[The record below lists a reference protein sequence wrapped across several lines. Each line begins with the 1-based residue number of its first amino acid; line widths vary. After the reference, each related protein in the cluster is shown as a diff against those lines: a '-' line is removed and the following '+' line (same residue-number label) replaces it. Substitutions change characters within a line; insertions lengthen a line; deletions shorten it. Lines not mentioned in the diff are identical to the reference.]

1 MAMNVVT
8 EKRHVSSRPH
18 SKAVVAPST
27 DHVLIVGAGFA
38 GIGMAIR
45 LKQAG
50 IDDFTIIERADR
62 VGGTWRDNTYP
73 GIACDIP
80 SHLYSYSFEPN
91 PTWTR
96 LFAPQEEIL
105 AYLEHCA
112 TKYGVRPHIRFGTA
126 ATGASFDERTGLWTV
141 QTGDGTSITA
151 RVVVSGSGHALSRPV
166 FPDVPGREAF
176 QGKSMHSARWDHDY
190 SLEGKTVAVVGTG
203 ASAIQII
210 PSIAAKV
217 GKMYV
222 FQRTPSWVAPKP
234 DRKITKREQDTLRD
248 KPYVQMLAR
257 RAIYWFL
264 ETMAVGYVV
273 EPRLN
278 KIREYRSLQ
287 FLRKSVSDP
296 ALRKKLTPNFR
307 LGCKRIL
314 ISNDYYATLQ
324 RKNVEL
330 VTDGIAEIRANSI
343 VTKDG
348 KERSVDVI
356 VYATGFETSE
366 AKPPFPIA
374 GRGGLDLA
382 RAWARNIEAYL
393 GTTIP
398 GFPNAFL
405 LVGPNMG
412 LGHSSMIFM
421 MESQF
426 AYVLDAIQT
435 MRSKRIK
442 SVEVRRAIATRYN
455 DKLQKRLEH
464 TVWNSGGCSS
474 WYLTSNGKNTT
485 AWPGFTFEFRLK
497 TRRFD
502 ATNYDILAKEDL
514 FEPAA
519 KSPQPTIIA
528 P

>member
-1 MAMNVVT
+1 MTLNAVT
-8 EKRHVSSRPH
+8 ERHETSARPAPLH
-18 SKAVVAPST
+18 AVPSPT
-27 DHVLIVGAGFA
+27 DHVLIIGAGFA
-38 GIGMAIR
+38 GIGMAVR

-73 GIACDIP
+73 GIACDVP
-80 SHLYSYSFEPN
+80 SSLYSYSFEPN
-91 PTWTR
+91 PNWSR
-96 LFAPQEEIL
+96 FFAPQREIL

-126 ATGASFDERTGLWTV
+126 ATGASFDERTGLWSVHTS
-141 QTGDGTSITA
+141 DGKTITA
-151 RVVVSGSGHALSRPV
+151 RVVISGSGHALSRPV
-166 FPDVPGREAF
+166 YPNIPGRESF

-210 PSIAAKV
+210 PSIGAKV
-217 GKMYV
+217 GRLHV
-222 FQRTPSWVAPKP
+222 FQRTASWVSPKP
-234 DRKITKREQDTLRD
+234 DRDITPREQSAFHD
-248 KPYVQMLAR
+248 KPYVQKLLR
-257 RAIYWFL
+257 GAIYWVL
-264 ETMAVGYVV
+264 EAMAVGYVV

-287 FLRKSVSDP
+287 YLRRSVRDP

-314 ISNDYYATLQ
+314 ISNDYYETLQ
-324 RKNVEL
+324 RENVEL
-330 VTDGIAEIRANSI
+330 VTDGIAEIRAHSI

-348 KERSVDVI
+348 KERPVDVI
-356 VYATGFETSE
+356 IYATGFETSE
-366 AKPPFPIA
+366 AKPPFPIT

-382 RAWARNIEAYL
+382 QAWSRNIEAYL
-393 GTTIP
+393 GSTIP

-412 LGHSSMIFM
+412 LGHSSMILM
-421 MESQF
+421 MESQY
-426 AYVLDAIQT
+426 AYVLDAIKM
-435 MRSKRIK
+435 MRARHVK
-442 SVEVRRAIATRYN
+442 SVEVRRDVAARYN
-455 DKLQKRLEH
+455 EALQKRLGR

-474 WYLTSNGKNTT
+474 WYLTSSGKNTT

-502 ATNYDILAKEDL
+502 AANYDIVPKHDAVSTR
-514 FEPAA
+514 AA
-519 KSPQPTIIA
+519 A
-528 P
+528 E

>member
-1 MAMNVVT
+1 MALQVIETNGEVT
-8 EKRHVSSRPH
+8 
-18 SKAVVAPST
+18 SKPRTKGTAVRAT

-38 GIGMAIR
+38 GLGMAIR

-50 IDDFTIIERADR
+50 IDDFTIIERAER

-91 PTWTR
+91 PNWSQF
-96 LFAPQEEIL
+96 FAPQKEIL

-112 TKYGVRPHIRFGTA
+112 DKYGIVPHIRFGTA
-126 ATGASFDERTGLWTV
+126 ATSASFDQRTGLWSV
-141 QTGDGTSITA
+141 QTSDGKTISA

-166 FPDVPGREAF
+166 FPDVPGRDAF

-203 ASAIQII
+203 ASAIQIV
-210 PSIAAKV
+210 PSIAHEV

-234 DRKITKREQDTLRD
+234 DHPISHKEQDVFRD
-248 KPYVQMLAR
+248 KPFVQKLVR
-257 RAIYWFL
+257 GAIYCLL
-264 ETMAVGYVV
+264 ETMAIGYVV

-287 FLRKSVSDP
+287 YLRKTVKDP
-296 ALRKKLTPNFR
+296 ALRAKLTPNFR

-314 ISNDYYATLQ
+314 ISNDYYKTLQ
-324 RKNVEL
+324 RENVEL
-330 VTDGIAEIRANSI
+330 VTDGIAEIRAHTI

-348 KERSVDVI
+348 TERPVDVI
-356 VYATGFETSE
+356 IYATGFETSE

-374 GRGGLDLA
+374 GRAGLDLA
-382 RAWARNIEAYL
+382 HAWSRNIEAYL

-405 LVGPNMG
+405 LLGPNVG

-426 AYVLDAIQT
+426 AYVLDAIKT
-435 MRSKRIK
+435 MRARRIK
-442 SVEVRRAIATRYN
+442 SVEVRHDVAVRYN
-455 DKLQKRLEH
+455 NRLQKRLEH
-464 TVWNSGGCSS
+464 TVWNTGGCAS
-474 WYLTSNGKNTT
+474 WYLTSSGKNTT

-502 ATNYDILAKEDL
+502 VASYDIVPKDDFVSDAVS
-514 FEPAA
+514 A
-519 KSPQPTIIA
+519 
-528 P
+528 